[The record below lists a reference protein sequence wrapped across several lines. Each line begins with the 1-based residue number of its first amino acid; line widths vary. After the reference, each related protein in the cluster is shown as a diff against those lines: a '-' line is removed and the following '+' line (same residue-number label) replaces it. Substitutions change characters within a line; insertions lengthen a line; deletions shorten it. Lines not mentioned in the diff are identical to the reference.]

1 MMCLVTSKKENNMI
15 CFEVLEQLE
24 ILFLEEIILI
34 ALELD
39 LADLKI
45 FFQIFDEQKI
55 QIHLSTSISRTF
67 LVDLAELL
75 AEKHTQKR
83 KRKKKKVWILKKLM
97 KFRFLI

>member
-1 MMCLVTSKKENNMI
+1 MMCLVTSKKESSMI
-15 CFEVLEQLE
+15 CFEMLEQLE

>member
-1 MMCLVTSKKENNMI
+1 MI

-55 QIHLSTSISRTF
+55 QIHLLTSTSKTF
-67 LVDLAELL
+67 LADLAELL
-75 AEKHTQKR
+75 AEEHTQKR

>member
-1 MMCLVTSKKENNMI
+1 MI

-55 QIHLSTSISRTF
+55 QIHLLTSTLKTF
-67 LVDLAELL
+67 LADLAELL

>member
-1 MMCLVTSKKENNMI
+1 MI

-34 ALELD
+34 TLELD

-55 QIHLSTSISRTF
+55 QIHLSTSTLKTF
-67 LVDLAELL
+67 LADLAELL

-83 KRKKKKVWILKKLM
+83 KRKKKKVLILKKLM

>member
-1 MMCLVTSKKENNMI
+1 MCLVTSKRESSMI

-34 ALELD
+34 TLELD

-55 QIHLSTSISRTF
+55 QIHLSTSTLKTF
-67 LVDLAELL
+67 LADLAELL

-83 KRKKKKVWILKKLM
+83 KRKKKKVLILKKLM

>member
-1 MMCLVTSKKENNMI
+1 MCLVTSKKENSMI

-55 QIHLSTSISRTF
+55 QIHLLTSISKTF
-67 LVDLAELL
+67 LADLAELL
-75 AEKHTQKR
+75 AEEHTQKR

>member
-1 MMCLVTSKKENNMI
+1 MCLVTSKKESSMI

-83 KRKKKKVWILKKLM
+83 KRKKKKVLILKKLM

>member
-1 MMCLVTSKKENNMI
+1 MMCLVTSKKENSMI

-55 QIHLSTSISRTF
+55 QIHLSTSTLKTF

-83 KRKKKKVWILKKLM
+83 KRKKKKVLILKKLM

>member
-1 MMCLVTSKKENNMI
+1 MI

-34 ALELD
+34 ALEID

-55 QIHLSTSISRTF
+55 QIHLSTSTLKTF

>member
-1 MMCLVTSKKENNMI
+1 MMCLVTSKKESSMI

-83 KRKKKKVWILKKLM
+83 KRKKKKVLILKKLM

>member
-1 MMCLVTSKKENNMI
+1 M
-15 CFEVLEQLE
+15 LEQLE

-55 QIHLSTSISRTF
+55 QIHLSTSISKTF

-83 KRKKKKVWILKKLM
+83 KRKKKKVLILKKLM

>member
-1 MMCLVTSKKENNMI
+1 MSKRESSMI

-55 QIHLSTSISRTF
+55 QIHLLTSTLKTF
-67 LVDLAELL
+67 LADLAELL

>member
-1 MMCLVTSKKENNMI
+1 MCLVTSKKENSMI

-55 QIHLSTSISRTF
+55 QIHLSTSTLKTF

-83 KRKKKKVWILKKLM
+83 KRKKKKVLILKKLM

>member
-1 MMCLVTSKKENNMI
+1 MCLVTSKKESSMI
-15 CFEVLEQLE
+15 CFEMLEQLE

>member
-1 MMCLVTSKKENNMI
+1 MCLVTSKRESSMI

-55 QIHLSTSISRTF
+55 QIHLLTSTLKTF

>member
-1 MMCLVTSKKENNMI
+1 MCLVTSKRESSMI

-55 QIHLSTSISRTF
+55 QIHLLTSTLKTF
-67 LVDLAELL
+67 LADLAELL